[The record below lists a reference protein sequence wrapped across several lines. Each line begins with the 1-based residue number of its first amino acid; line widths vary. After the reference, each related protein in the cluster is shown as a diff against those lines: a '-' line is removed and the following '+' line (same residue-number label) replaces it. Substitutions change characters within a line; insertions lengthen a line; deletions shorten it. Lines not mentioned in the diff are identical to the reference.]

1 MSYNLFL
8 DDIRDPWMVG
18 DYIYPFEIKAL
29 YRKERW
35 NVVRNYSEFCAFIES
50 NGLPEIISFDHD
62 LADEHYTPQE
72 YWESYEKSKNY
83 QAGKQ
88 YKEKTGLDCAK
99 WFIDYIIDGGHE
111 LPKMLC
117 HSLNPVGKDNIL
129 ALFESYKKSK
139 ENI

>member
-8 DDIRDPWMVG
+8 DDVRDPWMVG

-35 NVVRNYSEFCAFIES
+35 DIVRNYSEFCAFIEN
-50 NGLPEIISFDHD
+50 NGLPELISFDHD
-62 LADEHYTPQE
+62 LADEHYTPEE
-72 YWESYEKSKNY
+72 YWETYEKSQNY

-99 WFIDYIIDGGHE
+99 WLIDYIIDNKLE
-111 LPKMLC
+111 LPKILC
-117 HSLNPVGKDNIL
+117 HSMNPVGKDNIL
-129 ALFESYKKSK
+129 ALFESYKQK
-139 ENI
+139 EG